1 MQIDHIALYTRDLE
15 RLCEFYT
22 KYFDGTAGKLYQNEE
37 TGTQACFVSFA
48 DGARLEIVTRPQ
60 FEDAEHSRL
69 WTGWAHT
76 SFKAGTR
83 ENVDALS
90 RCARRAMRSR
100 MALSSARMAATAVLC
115 STRTAIPSAS

>member
-1 MQIDHIALYTRDLE
+1 M
-15 RLCEFYT
+15 
-22 KYFDGTAGKLYQNEE
+22 
-37 TGTQACFVSFA
+37 ACFVSFA

-83 ENVDALS
+83 ENVDALTEQ
-90 RCARRAMRSR
+90 MRSEGYEITDGPVVGKDGCYG
-100 MALSSARMAATAVLC
+100 SFVLDPDGN
-115 STRTAIPSAS
+115 TVRIVA